1 MTPNDSHYPTV
12 WARRADLIV
21 HIAGLGLAL
30 FGGGVALGLAV
41 SKGMLGLVA
50 AVSIYA
56 VGLIAMLAFS
66 LSYNF
71 AKPTIQPILRRLD
84 HAGIFLMIAA
94 SYTPFTTFA
103 LEGTWAWG
111 MTAAVW
117 TLAVLGMAGKL
128 FLPGLGQ
135 SDLGFPLSGTG
146 LACRV
151 CDQADGARRATCCHV
166 AAGCRW
172 SGLYGGCDLLR
183 VKAPEVPPGNLAR
196 PCARRS
202 RASLCRCPG
211 RGGADRGALSKAWG
225 KAWSKARE
233 PAGAQSGNLHNDC
246 RAALA
251 NPVCPC

>member
-117 TLAVLGMAGKL
+117 TLAILGMAGKL
-128 FLPGLGQ
+128 FLPGLGKAIWVFLYLA
-135 SDLGFPLSGTG
+135 LGWLVVFAIKPMAQGVPPAAMWLLAAGG
-146 LACRV
+146 LAYTVGVIFYASKRLKF
-151 CDQADGARRATCCHV
+151 RRAIWHGHV
-166 AAGCRW
+166 
-172 SGLYGGCDLLR
+172 L
-183 VKAPEVPPGNLAR
+183 
-196 PCARRS
+196 
-202 RASLCRCPG
+202 
-211 RGGADRGALSKAWG
+211 
-225 KAWSKARE
+225 
-233 PAGAQSGNLHNDC
+233 AGAGLHY
-246 RAALA
+246 AAVLVGVVLTA
-251 NPVCPC
+251 AH